1 MKQKQKGF
9 FGKSNTP
16 KQGTQLFGTAEARKA
31 VQALVNKYFDEK
43 DAERGIKVRNLN
55 QARPAVNAKVEEM
68 ARAITGGVIR
78 ALVGGGSVG
87 NDAIRGRPL
96 TARQKSVK
104 REFSESLAK
113 QGFVMTPPKERY
125 LRDKQKIE
133 EYRQLQA
140 TAAGAIKKLWPNS

>member
-1 MKQKQKGF
+1 MKQKGF
-9 FGKSNTP
+9 FEKSNAP
-16 KQGTQLFGTAEARKA
+16 KRGTQLFGTSEARA
-31 VQALVNKYFDEK
+31 VIQKMVEDVYAKK

-55 QARPAVNAKVEEM
+55 RPTPTRAAAM
-68 ARAITGGVIR
+68 ARALATGITR
-78 ALVGGGSVG
+78 ALVGGSVAG
-87 NDAIRGRPL
+87 DAFRGRPL

-133 EYRQLQA
+133 AYRQLQA
-140 TAAGAIKKLWPNS
+140 TAAGAIKKLWPDS